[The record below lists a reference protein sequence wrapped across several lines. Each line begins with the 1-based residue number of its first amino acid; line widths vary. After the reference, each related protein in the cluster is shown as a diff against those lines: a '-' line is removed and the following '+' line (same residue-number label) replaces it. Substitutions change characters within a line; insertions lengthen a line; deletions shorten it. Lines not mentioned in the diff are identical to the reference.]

1 MKIIIFLL
9 FLIIF
14 LQAELKA
21 NNKNIDPIK
30 VACVGNSIT
39 FGAGISGDRTLH
51 TTWRVQKGNYEKCNP
66 EFTALAIGVNN
77 FSDNTAEEIGEN

>member
-1 MKIIIFLL
+1 MKRIIFLL

-21 NNKNIDPIK
+21 NNKNVDPIK

-39 FGAGISGDRTLH
+39 YGAGISGDRTQH
-51 TTWRVQKGNYEKCNP
+51 AAWRVQNGNYEKCNP

-77 FSDNTAEEIGEN
+77 FSDNTAKKIGGN